1 MAVAGDSMR
10 LLRMLA
16 NLHPELWEIIHPHE
30 PALAAAIGRRRPGD
44 EVALNPQPLPPKEI
58 AAAVMSTVAAVVN
71 ASIVAQYLDRDPA
84 GVLAD
89 VGDDWCPTRPQPK
102 IPWPRRFPT
111 PWPPGPDPDPREI
124 EILTAAVQAQAALAF
139 QACADTVAD
148 ERLAAGFAD
157 LSERLATASIGIAP
171 V

>member
-1 MAVAGDSMR
+1 MAAARESMR

-30 PALAAAIGRRRPGD
+30 PALAAAIGRLRPG
-44 EVALNPQPLPPKEI
+44 VRVGLNPQPLPPKELAASVLSTVTAI
-58 AAAVMSTVAAVVN
+58 AGAAA
-71 ASIVAQYLDRDPA
+71 VAQYLDRDPA
-84 GVLAD
+84 AILAD

-102 IPWPRRFPT
+102 IPWPRRFPV

-124 EILTAAVQAQAALAF
+124 EGLTAAIQAQAALAF
-139 QACADTVAD
+139 QAFADTVAD

-157 LSERLATASIGIAP
+157 LSERLAQASIEGAQ